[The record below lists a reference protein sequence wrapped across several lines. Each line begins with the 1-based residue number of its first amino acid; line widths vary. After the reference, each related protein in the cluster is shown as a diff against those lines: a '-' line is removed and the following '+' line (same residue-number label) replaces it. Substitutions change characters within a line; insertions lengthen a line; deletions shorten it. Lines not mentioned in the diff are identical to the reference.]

1 MSRVLLCCVLLLTL
15 TGCAGRHVRPDSGYA
30 MNEPQMTL
38 RVAFDQAGHIYPRDA
53 EQVPW
58 DTVELKPVGAAFG
71 RYSLRLAEIKGING
85 QKPYTEEL
93 RAAIQRDAIDRL
105 NRMLENQDTLVIL
118 IHGFNE
124 QYDDAKKN
132 FDTFRTALHPVRH
145 PILEVYWDGLTIPF
159 RENAGEFSGLSRL
172 SFWPEAVLYS
182 SLAGQFGLRPLLE
195 GIERPVDVRILTF
208 SRGAAVALSAVSNS
222 KFDDQFKDRYAKAP
236 FAMSNPRLRSV
247 KMGLVAAAVGTGH
260 INDDSDARLGQP
272 VDVISGLNPRDF
284 AVSKTILPTRT
295 YGDTSL
301 GGDREYLLS
310 EIALDRKMLQLQG
323 VEFKH
328 GSSHSLPNYTFKNG
342 VAGQGLTP
350 SMSCLLYLLDLRPQ
364 ADACTDD
371 VWLPKYPDPRR

>member
-1 MSRVLLCCVLLLTL
+1 MSKVLLCCVLLLTL

-30 MNEPQMTL
+30 MSEPPMTL
-38 RVAFDQAGHIYPRDA
+38 RVAFDQDGSIYPRDSA
-53 EQVPW
+53 RVAW
-58 DTVELKPVGAAFG
+58 DTYELRRVGAASG
-71 RYSLRLAEIKGING
+71 RYGLRLKEIKDSAD
-85 QKPYTEEL
+85 QRPYTPEL
-93 RAAIQRDAIDRL
+93 RAALQRDAIDRL
-105 NRMLENQDTLVIL
+105 NRMLVGQDTLVIL

-132 FDTFRTALHPVRH
+132 FDTFRAALFPARY

-159 RENAGEFSGLSRL
+159 REKAGEFSGLSRL

-195 GIERPVDVRILTF
+195 GIDRPVDVRILTF

-222 KFDDQFKDRYAKAP
+222 KFDDQYKDRYAKAP

-260 INDDSDARLGQP
+260 INTESDTQLGQP
-272 VDVISGLNPRDF
+272 VEIISGLNPHDF
-284 AVSKTILPTRT
+284 AVSKSVFSTRT

-301 GGDREYLLS
+301 GGNRGFLLR
-310 EIALDRKMLQLQG
+310 EIALDRRMLRLQG

-328 GSSHSLPNYTFKNG
+328 GQKHSLSNYAFNEGK
-342 VAGQGLTP
+342 AGQGLTP
-350 SMSCLLYLLDLRPQ
+350 SMSCLLHLLDLRSEP
-364 ADACTDD
+364 DACIDD
-371 VWLPKYPDPRR
+371 IWLRPNKAAR